1 MYTSFYIAKRYLFS
15 KKSLNAIN
23 FISGISV
30 LGVFVGS
37 AALVIILS
45 VFNGFENVVLSMYNT
60 FTPEIRIEPSS
71 GKAFDPG
78 SALFTALRN
87 DKRIEN
93 YTEVLQE
100 KALLRYKGGQYIGM
114 VKGVSNDFLKRQRL
128 DSTLVEGSFTLHKN
142 GVDYAVAGSLVQGYL
157 NLNLK
162 DDFTD
167 LEIYSPRK
175 GAGNSINPADEF
187 VVKTIH
193 PSGVFQIQQQFDESL
208 IVPLH
213 FARQLLEEE
222 KKVSFIEI
230 YLKDDSQIDRFQD
243 EISQKLGKQFI
254 VKNRVQQNALLYKIL
269 NSEKWAIF
277 VILTFVLIIAVF
289 NLVGSLTMLVMDKKK
304 DIAIL
309 SSIGAGRG
317 LIRKIFFLEGMII
330 TVAGCIAGM
339 FTGLIFCLVQQH
351 FGLIKMAEA
360 NLITESYPVGINPL
374 DFVLVFFTVTGISLI
389 TSGIASRLSVKNLGN
404 MKDEL

>member
-78 SALFTALRN
+78 SALFTALRK

-128 DSTLVEGSFTLHKN
+128 DSTLIEGSFTLNKN
-142 GVDYAVAGSLVQGYL
+142 GVDFAVAGSLVQGYL

-187 VVKTIH
+187 IVKTIH

>member
-78 SALFTALRN
+78 SALFTALRK

-128 DSTLVEGSFTLHKN
+128 DSTLVEGSFTLNKN
-142 GVDYAVAGSLVQGYL
+142 GVDFAVAGSLVQGYL

-187 VVKTIH
+187 IVKTIH